1 MREFVIVQPV
11 VRSMVL
17 RIRFS
22 NSTRMYVLKLVHL
35 PCQIKM
41 FANLLHL
48 NLHSL
53 SFVYFS
59 LDLEELI
66 SLHSLTLPEMCRE
79 VEHAWH
85 ASFVYRSKLS
95 TQNSFE
101 SIGHEC

>member
-1 MREFVIVQPV
+1 
-11 VRSMVL
+11 
-17 RIRFS
+17 
-22 NSTRMYVLKLVHL
+22 MYVLKLVHL

-85 ASFVYRSKLS
+85 ASFVYRSKLN
-95 TQNSFE
+95 TRYSFE
-101 SIGHEC
+101 SVMNVLASQHSRLVSRVFLINAT